1 MLDPLGDDRRLRRH
15 VEHRLRVRRRPGREA
30 QRRARRRRP
39 QRVIDRLEESRNH
52 ILGAASCCPTGREAA
67 RPASPTLGCL
77 RESGRSSK
85 RRRRWRTAPSWSSAG
100 REGLGREV
108 AQHYADA
115 GRDVVV
121 TGRDQAASESCAAEI
136 GGATRGIA
144 LDLAEPQAIAERLAD
159 VGDVQYLVLAAIERD
174 SNTVRAYD
182 IAAALRL
189 VTLKLVGYTEVIHAL
204 APRLAA
210 DSAILIFGGLARDR
224 PYPGS
229 TTVTTVNGGVTGLV
243 RTLVIELAP
252 TRVNALHPAIVGD
265 SPQWRDMPPER
276 HDALVQRTPTGRLVT
291 MAEVV
296 EASRFLLENQAIN
309 GINLAVDG
317 GWLCM

>member
-1 MLDPLGDDRRLRRH
+1 MSTGS
-15 VEHRLRVRRRPGREA
+15 VVIVGGTQGMGRELA
-30 QRRARRRRP
+30 Q
-39 QRVIDRLEESRNH
+39 S
-52 ILGAASCCPTGREAA
+52 
-67 RPASPTLGCL
+67 
-77 RESGRSSK
+77 
-85 RRRRWRTAPSWSSAG
+85 
-100 REGLGREV
+100 
-108 AQHYADA
+108 YADD

-121 TGRDQAASESCAAEI
+121 TGRDGQRANAAANEI
-136 GGATRGIA
+136 GGNTRGVA
-144 LDLAEPQAIAERLAD
+144 FDLAEPETIAERLAG
-159 VGDVQYLVLAAIERD
+159 VGDVDHLVLAAIERD
-174 SNTVRAYD
+174 TNTVKEYD

-204 APRLAA
+204 GSRLGPE
-210 DSAILIFGGLARDR
+210 SSILVYGGLARDR

-252 TRVNALHPAIVGD
+252 IRVNAMHPAIVGD
-265 SPQWRDMPPER
+265 SPQWRNMPPER
-276 HDALVQRTPTGRLVT
+276 MQALVDRTPIGRLVT

-296 EASRFLLENQAIN
+296 GASRFLLENQAIN